1 MNKNNLSVNPCGT
14 WPEHLGAHSRR
25 TCFSFFIDHWSPPLP
40 TPDRK
45 PSHMSQYCVSWNE
58 TANTNIHIFSLLTS
72 GFNMPT
78 WLTLE
83 DMQDFILHKP
93 QPLSISESKC
103 KHQINPSYILYQH
116 VNFFPLERIWGP
128 FSLTKGSRHEAFQS
142 TPLMSGNAVDNLCL
156 LTFFFSFRSMGSEVV
171 SFYAHLRTFGFY
183 TNGHWMHWS
192 ARHCKTS
199 WSSTMGVAL
208 GPPPFHQPS
217 PTFQLLRSL
226 WVPPILGIRMHI
238 TRRGN
243 QILEW
248 GNCAWAACEYGAQI
262 IERVCLEDWKN
273 M

>member
-1 MNKNNLSVNPCGT
+1 MARTSGRSQQENVLFFLYWSLINL
-14 WPEHLGAHSRR
+14 
-25 TCFSFFIDHWSPPLP
+25 PPTHP
-40 TPDRK
+40 RWETK
-45 PSHMSQYCVSWNE
+45 PYVPVLCVMKWNSQYKYSY
-58 TANTNIHIFSLLTS
+58 ILTT
-72 GFNMPT
+72 GFNIPT

-116 VNFFPLERIWGP
+116 VNFPLERIWGP

-156 LTFFFSFRSMGSEVV
+156 LTFFFSFRSMASEVV

-192 ARHCKTS
+192 ARHCKTF

-226 WVPPILGIRMHI
+226 WVPRILGIRMHI

-248 GNCAWAACEYGAQI
+248 GNCA
-262 IERVCLEDWKN
+262 
-273 M
+273 